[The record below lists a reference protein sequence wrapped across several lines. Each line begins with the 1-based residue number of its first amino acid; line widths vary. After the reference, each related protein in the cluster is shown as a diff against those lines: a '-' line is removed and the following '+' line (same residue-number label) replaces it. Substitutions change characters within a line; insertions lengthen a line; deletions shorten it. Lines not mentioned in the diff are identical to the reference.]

1 MRHRSRTPAQV
12 QSWSPKNDSTQSI
25 GKKRKCSCSLNS
37 WGLSKIAGNNRSFQ
51 WFLKLFPIPPAILLL
66 IICWET
72 WWFKGFFRGF
82 IWSWWKNSARQ
93 FSVTS
98 SHQGHI
104 LLAHNVDAVT
114 VDTEDIAMALFLG
127 LRMFHLAMTGKN
139 PGVFTSWNWSPV
151 PWDQMRQIFLGS
163 HWKSCP
169 VFLHHLLWRTVMFR
183 NRKFHHGHTV
193 TMTAW
198 CHGSSG
204 HISYFAP
211 NNGCLHQKNS
221 QSVVSWVGKY
231 KSGWSSL
238 YFLLL
243 LQIPHCFWL
252 SHVKRSGHVSV
263 VLALRLARAGRA
275 GWKALTMV
283 NNGLRLFIGNHAYE
297 WLLMA

>member
-1 MRHRSRTPAQV
+1 MEKFSTAVFSDVVP
-12 QSWSPKNDSTQSI
+12 SGSYSTSTQRGCCDCGYWGYCYGAFFGS
-25 GKKRKCSCSLNS
+25 KDVPSCHD
-37 WGLSKIAGNNRSFQ
+37 WQEPRCVHI
-51 WFLKLFPIPPAILLL
+51 LKLKPSALGPDASDI
-66 IICWET
+66 
-72 WWFKGFFRGF
+72 FR
-82 IWSWWKNSARQ
+82 
-93 FSVTS
+93 
-98 SHQGHI
+98 
-104 LLAHNVDAVT
+104 
-114 VDTEDIAMALFLG
+114 
-127 LRMFHLAMTGKN
+127 
-139 PGVFTSWNWSPV
+139 
-151 PWDQMRQIFLGS
+151 
-163 HWKSCP
+163 KSLK
-169 VFLHHLLWRTVMFR
+169 VMSFFLHHLLWRTVMFR

-204 HISYFAP
+204 HVSYFAP